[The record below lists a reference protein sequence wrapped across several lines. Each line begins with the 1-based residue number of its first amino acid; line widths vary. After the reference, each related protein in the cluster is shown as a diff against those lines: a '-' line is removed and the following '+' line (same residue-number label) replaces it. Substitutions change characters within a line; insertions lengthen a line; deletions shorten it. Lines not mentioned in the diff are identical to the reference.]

1 MLRAFGTWPAANS
14 CGSRTSTIVQG
25 GGPTASSKSPKLTM
39 SGSEPA
45 PKREN
50 MFQDILPPKSYGR
63 PPSNSAERVS
73 YRQAGPRFEG
83 SSRAAI
89 DRVLRQIVVMLQR
102 AATAIS
108 SAERPNCEPPK
119 QHSFLLGAPSTD
131 SLT

>member
-50 MFQDILPPKSYGR
+50 MFQDISPPKSYGR
-63 PPSNSAERVS
+63 PPSNSTERVS
-73 YRQAGPRFEG
+73 YRSPGPRFEG
-83 SSRAAI
+83 FLFRRDRPCLAANYGDVATRC
-89 DRVLRQIVVMLQR
+89 DR
-102 AATAIS
+102 IS
-108 SAERPNCEPPK
+108 SFGSAEWADSDAPK
-119 QHSFLLGAPSTD
+119 KHS
-131 SLT
+131 